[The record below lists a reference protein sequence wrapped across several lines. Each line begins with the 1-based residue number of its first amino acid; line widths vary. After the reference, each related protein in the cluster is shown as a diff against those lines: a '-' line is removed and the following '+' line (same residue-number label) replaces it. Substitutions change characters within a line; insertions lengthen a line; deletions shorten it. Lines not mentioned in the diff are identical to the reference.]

1 MCPPSGQAELSNS
14 AIAAHHLPITC
25 PQHESSTGS
34 SASCCPCGTRYCWR
48 HEGQSFLFVSSGLM
62 PAQVKKSSMET
73 SLFSRSVSFSFLALN
88 PVQYSTQHLSSIL
101 YTGLLMAFSIS
112 ASIHSLMSS
121 ISTISRSCSLC
132 CDWIGLSQY
141 SR

>member
-1 MCPPSGQAELSNS
+1 
-14 AIAAHHLPITC
+14 
-25 PQHESSTGS
+25 
-34 SASCCPCGTRYCWR
+34 
-48 HEGQSFLFVSSGLM
+48 
-62 PAQVKKSSMET
+62 
-73 SLFSRSVSFSFLALN
+73 
-88 PVQYSTQHLSSIL
+88 L